1 MTAAAELQ
9 NQVGSIGSEQQR
21 SLEIV
26 GGFAVAVASIGLIGG
41 VLLPALA
48 LALLLTAGGLLVGT
62 QTIELRANQA
72 IAGGVIHLAV
82 LLALTV
88 A

>member
-1 MTAAAELQ
+1 MTAAAELH

-26 GGFAVAVASIGLIGG
+26 GVFAVAVAFIGLIGG

-48 LALLLTAGGLLVGT
+48 LASLLTAGGLLVGT
-62 QTIELRANQA
+62 QIVELRTTQA
-72 IAGGVIHLAV
+72 IAGGAIHLAV